1 LTGRLCPEEF
11 LTLGHRL
18 ADAARPF
25 AEHYFRQTHGLT
37 LKSDTTPV
45 TLADNEIEQAWRKII
60 MQEYPDHGIWGEE
73 FGRHQPDAEY
83 QWILDPIDGTKAFT
97 LGRTSFGCLIA
108 LHHKT
113 QGFILGICD
122 QPITKERWVGACGI
136 PTTYNGVA
144 LSARKMPPPDAPLR
158 VGITNPVRFNQSLQ
172 QCHDALSRQKTVIA
186 YGGDCM
192 NFTGIASG
200 LVDVSFE
207 NNQSIYDIAPFVPI
221 LKGVGAVITQHDG
234 KPITLD
240 MGDGILAAATPELH
254 RIFLALAQA

>member
-1 LTGRLCPEEF
+1 LTGFTCPEA
-11 LTLGHRL
+11 LIALGHKL
-18 ADAARPF
+18 ADAARPL

-60 MQEYPDHGIWGEE
+60 MRERPDDGIWGEE
-73 FGRHQPDAEY
+73 FGRHQSDADY

-97 LGRTSFGCLIA
+97 LGRASFGCLIA

-113 QGFILGICD
+113 HGFVLGICD
-122 QPITKERWVGACGI
+122 QPICKERWVGAAGHA
-136 PTTYNGVA
+136 TSYNGKP
-144 LSARKMPPPDAPLR
+144 LPLRKMPPADAPLR
-158 VGITNPVRFNQSLQ
+158 VGITNPLRFNESLR
-172 QCHDALSRQKTVIA
+172 QCHEALIQQKIVIA

-192 NFTGIASG
+192 NFAGIASG

-207 NNQSIYDIAPFVPI
+207 SSQSVYDVAPFVPI
-221 LKGVGAVITQHDG
+221 LKGVGAMITQHDG
-234 KPITLD
+234 KPLSLE
-240 MGDGILAAATPELH
+240 MGDSILAAATPELH